1 MVLLNL
7 LLNTEGPRH
16 CPEMSSEYL
25 EVNFNESIA
34 RLVNNFSEQDPEQ
47 NILIE
52 Y

>member
-7 LLNTEGPRH
+7 LLNTEVPRH

-25 EVNFNESIA
+25 EVNFNESVTS
-34 RLVNNFSEQDPEQ
+34 LVYNFSEQDPEQ
-47 NILIE
+47 NILTE